1 MNELYEFMKQMDV
14 IVIFCI
20 IYGFAINGIVW
31 CVVEFI
37 RFVVKKVKAIIN
49 KYRKNETVQNE
60 DVNE

>member
-1 MNELYEFMKQMDV
+1 MNELYEFMKQVDV

-31 CVVEFI
+31 CVMEFI
-37 RFVVKKVKAIIN
+37 RFVVKKVKSIDKKCKQKKDIQEN
-49 KYRKNETVQNE
+49 

>member
-1 MNELYEFMKQMDV
+1 MNELYEFMKQVDV

-31 CVVEFI
+31 CVMEFI
-37 RFVVKKVKAIIN
+37 RFVVKKVKTLIHKCRQKRTI
-49 KYRKNETVQNE
+49 QDD

>member
-1 MNELYEFMKQMDV
+1 MNEFYEFMKQVDV
-14 IVIFCI
+14 IVIFCF

-31 CVVEFI
+31 CVMEFI

-49 KYRKNETVQNE
+49 KCRQKKTIQDD

>member
-1 MNELYEFMKQMDV
+1 MNELYEFMKQVDV

-31 CVVEFI
+31 CVMEFI
-37 RFVVKKVKAIIN
+37 RFVVKKVKSIVKKCKQKKDIQEN
-49 KYRKNETVQNE
+49 